1 LAKEKTTK
9 ELRSEVNKLMGVRS
23 VCKKAPR
30 KPQIIPDAHYPIRF
44 KALGKTKGG
53 KQGVAGWRQ
62 QYHRPF
68 DVELAP
74 TKIIRIEY
82 PDDKEKTERNS

>member
-1 LAKEKTTK
+1 MADKTNKEIRAEINKLLG
-9 ELRSEVNKLMGVRS
+9 LRSVR
-23 VCKKAPR
+23 KTPAR
-30 KPQIIPDAHYPIRF
+30 KSQIISPKQYPIRS
-44 KALGKTKGG
+44 KALGKNKGG

-74 TKIIRIEY
+74 PKIIHLTY
-82 PDDKEKTERNS
+82 PDD

>member
-1 LAKEKTTK
+1 MARNDKQRSKINKLLG
-9 ELRSEVNKLMGVRS
+9 LRSVKDDTP
-23 VCKKAPR
+23 KKV
-30 KPQIIPDAHYPIRF
+30 QVIPATHYPIRP
-44 KALGKTKGG
+44 KPLGRTRGG

-74 TKIIRIEY
+74 SKIIRIEY
-82 PDDKEKTERNS
+82 PDDKK